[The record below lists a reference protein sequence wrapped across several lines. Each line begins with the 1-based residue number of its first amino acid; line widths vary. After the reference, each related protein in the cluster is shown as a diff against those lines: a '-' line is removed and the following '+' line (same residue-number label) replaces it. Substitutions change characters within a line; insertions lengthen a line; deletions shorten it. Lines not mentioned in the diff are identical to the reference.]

1 MEKGLCGKKEEVEG
15 DAATATCT
23 SGLAGA
29 RSLAWGWDVLFK
41 SRRAMPKGG
50 S

>member
-1 MEKGLCGKKEEVEG
+1 MLLLPP
-15 DAATATCT
+15 AR
-23 SGLAGA
+23 LAWLGA